1 MDSMEQIVNVL
12 KDNSFFAE
20 LLNGP
25 CRAKDAEKPYVPINP
40 EWIDE
45 ELSGTVTD
53 AYRAV
58 MPPGLPSLT
67 LVRAVKPEAGLII
80 DAAEKRMRYIIVT
93 VLDEETLRYAE
104 NLPLILSSGIVSLF
118 AWEMARCAV
127 RASEERMRLQFSSAR
142 MPPFLN
148 CATIEWVTLYTG
160 RGKYYGPDNL
170 RDMSEDHD
178 EQLDLGL
185 HLFNLHEMEDPLV
198 KRLLEADESI
208 TRQPEEGNMTGK
220 FVDGGEKEQE

>member
-93 VLDEETLRYAE
+93 VLDEEALRYAE

-208 TRQPEEGNMTGK
+208 TRQPEEGNMTESVTSDREMGK
-220 FVDGGEKEQE
+220 E

>member
-12 KDNSFFAE
+12 KDNRFFAD

-25 CRAKDAEKPYVPINP
+25 CRPKDAGKPYVPIYP
-40 EWIDE
+40 DWIDE

-67 LVRAVKPEAGLII
+67 LVRAVKPDAGLII
-80 DAAEKRMRYIIVT
+80 DTTEKRMRYIIVT
-93 VLDEETLRYAE
+93 VLAH
-104 NLPLILSSGIVSLF
+104 V
-118 AWEMARCAV
+118 
-127 RASEERMRLQFSSAR
+127 
-142 MPPFLN
+142 PPFLN
-148 CATIEWVTLYTG
+148 CAAIEWVTFYTG

-170 RDMSEDHD
+170 RDMSEDYD

-185 HLFNLHEMEDPLV
+185 HLFHLREMEDPLV
-198 KRLLEADESI
+198 RRLLEADESI
-208 TRQPEEGNMTGK
+208 TRQPEEGNMAGK
-220 FVDGGEKEQE
+220 FVDEGEKGQE